1 MPGLVGVGKRTGA
14 GGTGTRTRAVTR
26 LSPPMMKTLAQ
37 TKGVNANE
45 LNIRWTGEVEGKLL
59 TEKVDMEE
67 CEMQVSDE
75 PAQERRNINVP
86 YKREHQTSS
95 PAVVDSENVDI
106 VDKEDGV
113 TTQLSPPH
121 QYFSPIL
128 VNSSPPSDIPV
139 SGISKY
145 PRSGVLGVCISIPFI
160 TLFFF

>member
-37 TKGVNANE
+37 TKDVDANE
-45 LNIRWTGEVEGKLL
+45 LNISWTGELEGKLL

-86 YKREHQTSS
+86 PIRTRTPDILSS
-95 PAVVDSENVDI
+95 HRRFR
-106 VDKEDGV
+106 KCG
-113 TTQLSPPH
+113 H
-121 QYFSPIL
+121 
-128 VNSSPPSDIPV
+128 
-139 SGISKY
+139 
-145 PRSGVLGVCISIPFI
+145 C
-160 TLFFF
+160 